1 MNKHIQI
8 RNVPE
13 PLHRR
18 LKIKAMRQG
27 TTLSDYLRSEMERIA
42 KLPTLQEWADMVRK
56 QEPLKISPEEILEAI
71 HAGREEHDAKIER
84 SIARRRK

>member
-13 PLHRR
+13 ILHRR
-18 LKIKAMRQG
+18 LKIKAARQG
-27 TTLSDYLRSEMERIA
+27 MSLSDYLRAEMERIA

-56 QEPLKISPEEILEAI
+56 RRPVKISSQEIVDAI
-71 HAGREEHDAKIER
+71 QAGREENDAKFDR
-84 SIARRRK
+84 PGT